1 MPSLSDI
8 VTYTD
13 DFLRVSEVGDWDN
26 ALNGLQIENSG
37 QVTRLG
43 AAVDVSTRVLT
54 EAAKRNV
61 DLLIVHHG
69 LFWPGL
75 QPVRSA
81 LRRQLQLAFENDIA
95 LYGAHLPLDIHPKVG
110 NNAELVAALGLP
122 LGVRG
127 HVRAFKSGDPALAGP
142 QSKSAQQNCRAS
154 VPNAEPF
161 LEEKGQPV
169 GLKARASMP
178 RSELIRK
185 LRKALGGPVKVFNFG
200 PKQTRTIGVVTG
212 GAGSEIYRVAQ
223 ENIDTFITGEAPHWA
238 AVAAEEL
245 GMNLLLGGHYAT
257 EVFGVKALAAHLS
270 KRFGIPWEFID
281 CPTGL

>member
-1 MPSLSDI
+1 VSLLSEI
-8 VTYTD
+8 LIYTD
-13 DFLRVSEVGDWDN
+13 RSLRICDVGDWDN

-37 QVTRLG
+37 RITRLG

-54 EAAKRNV
+54 EAAKKEI

-69 LFWPGL
+69 LFWAGL
-75 QPVRSA
+75 QPARNA
-81 LRRQLQLAFENDIA
+81 FRRQLQIAFENDIA
-95 LYGAHLPLDIHPKVG
+95 LYSAHLPLDIHPKVG
-110 NNAELVAALGLP
+110 NNAQLIAALRL
-122 LGVRG
+122 
-127 HVRAFKSGDPALAGP
+127 
-142 QSKSAQQNCRAS
+142 KSAQ
-154 VPNAEPF
+154 PF

-169 GLKARASMP
+169 GLKVRALMP
-178 RSELIRK
+178 RSDLVRK
-185 LRKALGGPVKVFNFG
+185 LQRALNGPVKVFDFG
-200 PKQTRTIGVVTG
+200 PKQTRAIGIVTG

-223 ENIDTFITGEAPHWA
+223 ESIDTFITGEAPHWA

-270 KRFGIPWEFID
+270 RRFKIPWEFIH

>member
-1 MPSLSDI
+1 MPSLTNI
-8 VTYTD
+8 VSYTD
-13 DFLRVSEVGDWDN
+13 RFLRIRYVGDWDN

-37 QVTRLG
+37 RVTRLG

-54 EAAKRNV
+54 EAAKKKV

-75 QPVRSA
+75 QPVRNA
-81 LRRQLQLAFENDIA
+81 LRRQLRLAFENDIA
-95 LYGAHLPLDIHPKVG
+95 LYSAHLPLDIHPKVG
-110 NNAELVAALGLP
+110 NNAQLVAALFGGRDGALRRP
-122 LGVRG
+122 DAAARRPYQ
-127 HVRAFKSGDPALAGP
+127 RA
-142 QSKSAQQNCRAS
+142 Q
-154 VPNAEPF
+154 PF

-169 GLKARASMP
+169 GLKVRVSMP
-178 RSELIRK
+178 RSELVRK
-185 LRKALGGPVKVFNFG
+185 LRRALNGPVKIFDFG
-200 PKQTRTIGVVTG
+200 PKQTGAIGIVTG
-212 GAGSEIYRVAQ
+212 AAGSEIYRVAQ

-270 KRFGIPWEFID
+270 RRFKIPSEFID
-281 CPTGL
+281 CPSGL

>member
-1 MPSLSDI
+1 VPSLTQI
-8 VTYTD
+8 VNYTD
-13 DFLRVSEVGDWDN
+13 RFLRVRDVGDWDT

-37 QVTRLG
+37 HVTRLG
-43 AAVDVSTRVLT
+43 AAVDVSTRVLS
-54 EAAKRNV
+54 EAGEKKI

-75 QPVRSA
+75 QPVRNA
-81 LRRQLQLAFENDIA
+81 LRRQLQFAFENNIA

-110 NNAELVAALGLP
+110 NNAQLVAALGL
-122 LGVRG
+122 
-127 HVRAFKSGDPALAGP
+127 KS
-142 QSKSAQQNCRAS
+142 
-154 VPNAEPF
+154 VEPF

-169 GLKARASMP
+169 GLKVPASMP
-178 RSELIRK
+178 CSELVRR
-185 LRKALGGPVKVFNFG
+185 LRRALNGPVQIFHFG
-200 PKQTRTIGVVTG
+200 PKQTRIIGIVTG
-212 GAGSEIYRVAQ
+212 GAGSDIYRVAQ
-223 ENIDTFITGEAPHWA
+223 ENVDTFITGEAPHWA

-270 KRFGIPWEFID
+270 KKFGIPWEFIH

>member
-13 DFLRVSEVGDWDN
+13 DFLRIREVGDWDD

-75 QPVRSA
+75 QPVKNA
-81 LRRQLQLAFENDIA
+81 LRRQLQLAFGNDIA
-95 LYGAHLPLDIHPKVG
+95 LYSAHLPLDIHPKVG
-110 NNAELVAALGLP
+110 NNAQLVAALF
-122 LGVRG
+122 GVRR
-127 HVRAFKSGDPALAGP
+127 HVAAFESADMSAH
-142 QSKSAQQNCRAS
+142 SKL
-154 VPNAEPF
+154 AEPF

-178 RSELIRK
+178 RNELIRK
-185 LRKALGGPVKVFNFG
+185 LRKALGGAVKVFGFG
-200 PKQTRTIGVVTG
+200 PRQTCTIGVVTG

-238 AVAAEEL
+238 AVAAQEL

-270 KRFGIPWEFID
+270 KRFRIPWEFID